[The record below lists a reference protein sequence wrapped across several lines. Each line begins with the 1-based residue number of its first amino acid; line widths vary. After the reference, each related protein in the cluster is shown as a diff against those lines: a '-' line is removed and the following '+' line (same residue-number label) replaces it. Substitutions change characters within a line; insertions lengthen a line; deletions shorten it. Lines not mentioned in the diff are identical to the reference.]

1 MAVTTHM
8 REDMLML
15 SDTERFWT
23 LTMLAASCAIAFAIG
38 GLAVSA
44 VAPAAPAYAASTLLI
59 GSLASTAAAF
69 TLLAVRI
76 RRLETENAGLVEE
89 LSQEF
94 ERVKDKLEIYGDAL
108 QETQRVPLRDAEME
122 ANTPMRRVPLK

>member
-1 MAVTTHM
+1 M
-8 REDMLML
+8 ML

-23 LTMLAASCAIAFAIG
+23 FTMLAASCAIAFAIG
-38 GLAVSA
+38 GLALSA
-44 VAPAAPAYAASTLLI
+44 LAPSAPAYAASTLLI

-69 TLLAVRI
+69 GLLAARV

-94 ERVKDKLEIYGDAL
+94 ERVKDKLEIYGEAL
-108 QETQRVPLRDAEME
+108 QESQRVPLRDAEVD